1 MDLYISCLALSQFEY
16 IFFLN
21 IEYYLQISSGRTI
34 FDIKYVYNHI
44 GFNSSTNWCWTIASF
59 KQLLKHLTSLGRVL
73 NKSEIYI
80 K

>member
-34 FDIKYVYNHI
+34 FGIKYVYNHI
-44 GFNSSTNWCWTIASF
+44 GFNSSTN
-59 KQLLKHLTSLGRVL
+59 
-73 NKSEIYI
+73 
-80 K
+80 